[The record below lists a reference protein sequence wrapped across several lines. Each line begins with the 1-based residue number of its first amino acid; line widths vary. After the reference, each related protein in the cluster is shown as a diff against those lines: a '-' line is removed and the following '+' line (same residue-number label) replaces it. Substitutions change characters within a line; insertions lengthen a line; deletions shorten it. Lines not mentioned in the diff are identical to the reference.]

1 MHFVCYLDYWP
12 NWHPWVYISP
22 SLSLMHTHTHT
33 HTQIPN
39 FFTHHLSLFCFFS
52 LFLLVCVCVCVYK
65 SSFYIVAKKRHYSN
79 SDRKIRFN
87 LFCNICGCEFNLENF
102 PKKILLLIIALVII
116 HNHIHIFFWNHCFG
130 GLKNIEKVNCIKRHK
145 KCKY

>member
-1 MHFVCYLDYWP
+1 MTIAFCLLFRLLTKLASMSL
-12 NWHPWVYISP
+12 YIPLPFSNAHTHTNTKFLYPP
-22 SLSLMHTHTHT
+22 SLSFL
-33 HTQIPN
+33 
-39 FFTHHLSLFCFFS
+39 LFFS
-52 LFLLVCVCVCVYK
+52 LSLGVCVCVCVYK

-130 GLKNIEKVNCIKRHK
+130 GLKNIEKVNRIKRHE